1 MHVVCFHLRGSSV
14 KPVVSIVIEG
24 YNENFNGLA
33 PFPDTVN
40 ALLHQDFPL
49 NKVELLLLGTAPQV
63 EHWKALDPGGNSF
76 HRVRM
81 IPVDPE
87 NGHYWQ
93 LKNLGGELSEGE
105 IVAHIDSDALPGR
118 RWLSALVNGIESGAD
133 VSVGPSLYRSE
144 GYSPASAWM
153 LTAALPSWSLMLAR
167 TAAGQA
173 PRAACIMAHNVALR
187 REVFLEHKFQ
197 TAKRS
202 YSSALMYFELVR
214 AGVKIAFQPEQTV
227 AHGMTFRWWLGR
239 RHFRTGWETYIAR
252 STEKDWPRI
261 PLLERIEFVE
271 PFLLR
276 MGLVLRDARH
286 WFRFSRVVGVSR
298 TRTIALF
305 PLAVLASFAARGAE
319 MVGMYA
325 ALFAPASTEHRARF

>member
-1 MHVVCFHLRGSSV
+1 M

-305 PLAVLASFAARGAE
+305 PLAVLASFAARAAE

-325 ALFAPASTEHRARF
+325 VLFAPDSTEHQARF